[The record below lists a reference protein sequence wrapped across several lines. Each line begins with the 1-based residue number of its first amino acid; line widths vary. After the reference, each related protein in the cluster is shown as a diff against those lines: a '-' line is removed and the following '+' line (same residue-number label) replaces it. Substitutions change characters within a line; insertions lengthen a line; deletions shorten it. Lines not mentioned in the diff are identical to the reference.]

1 MYNKSTTRDYSWDVR
16 WDTCDYWGLI
26 LRINIWE
33 AEDQSLQETIEILK
47 TLFVI
52 FPFYGWNTDKSVR
65 SRETESQM
73 IRSHHT
79 NQPLLLLLLAFHCHD
94 LSIHPSMC
102 FLSGTPQGQ
111 QSDKHMNPPHFTMC
125 PIPSWDGPTK
135 RPPALWFPQ
144 NVCPSVTL
152 SDRPIINH
160 CSPLFPNCHEM
171 KSCLSV
177 IQH

>member
-1 MYNKSTTRDYSWDVR
+1 MRHVWLLRSFSQEKHLRSRRPKSTKNN
-16 WDTCDYWGLI
+16 WDT
-26 LRINIWE
+26 
-33 AEDQSLQETIEILK
+33 K
-47 TLFVI
+47 TSYLWF
-52 FPFYGWNTDKSVR
+52 FHSMGETDKSVR
-65 SRETESQM
+65 RTEKESQM

-111 QSDKHMNPPHFTMC
+111 QSDKHINPPRFTMC
-125 PIPSWDGPTK
+125 PIPSWDCPTK
-135 RPPALWFPQ
+135 RPPALWFPR

-171 KSCLSV
+171 MSCLSV
-177 IQH
+177 IRH